1 MKEFDCFRKQKDSAF
16 TESMHAIN
24 MVVKTTAD
32 FYRAHPE
39 NNDKTIDQLESFFH
53 KLLRVR
59 ITDFVTL
66 FYINP

>member
-1 MKEFDCFRKQKDSAF
+1 
-16 TESMHAIN
+16 MHAIN